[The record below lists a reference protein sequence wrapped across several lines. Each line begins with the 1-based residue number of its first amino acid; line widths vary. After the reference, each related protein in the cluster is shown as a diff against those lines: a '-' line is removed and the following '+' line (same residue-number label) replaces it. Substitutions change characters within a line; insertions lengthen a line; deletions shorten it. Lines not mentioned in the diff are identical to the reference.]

1 MSNRCEVLLEI
12 AIASGV
18 PCPTLA
24 LVVMLCSS
32 STAASS
38 AKRSAK
44 EVVAVSSS
52 LADDEEER
60 APQTTQRAET
70 PPQSDPALAPLSA
83 AAMSAASAMT
93 GPSSLSSSTIAKGS
107 KRNIGSLRNEA
118 ANVIRRAW
126 YRHKLN
132 STLRRIF
139 AHAAAT
145 KFQALYRAH
154 CNRREYQQLVHEKRN
169 EWVIARYAYHRTVDL
184 KKVPNR
190 HVVFLAARKIQLGWR
205 RRRSHILVARQRRLR
220 AAVRLQRFYRRTL
233 FVRFMGTATE
243 RRVLHDRRTLA
254 AIKIQSLCRGV
265 LTRRLCKSGAWQ
277 QWSAEAGARLAP
289 QQRRARQEIV
299 TAVEAEVRRQAAKD
313 HATKTQRE
321 LLERILKV
329 KEPNRDIVMWSAESA
344 IAEPLEMPSA
354 VSAKGRPLT
363 MVPISSGAAGFVSQ
377 AQPLRPSATSVYL
390 EQRAVAQEVNR
401 VRSAKRQAASVA
413 AAAIQKRIAILGEHP
428 DESATT
434 RFVLE
439 ACEGVV
445 K

>member
-1 MSNRCEVLLEI
+1 MSIRCEVLLEI

-32 STAASS
+32 SNTAAS
-38 AKRSAK
+38 AKSSAK
-44 EVVAVSSS
+44 EVAVASS
-52 LADDEEER
+52 LGDDEER

-83 AAMSAASAMT
+83 AAMSAASAMA

-132 STLRRIF
+132 SSLRRIF

-154 CNRREYQQLVHEKRN
+154 CNRREYKQLVHEKRN
-169 EWVIARYAYHRTVDL
+169 GWVIARYAYHRTVDL
-184 KKVPNR
+184 KKVPTR
-190 HVVFLAARKIQLGWR
+190 HVVFLAARRIQLGWR
-205 RRRSHILVARQRRLR
+205 RRRSHILVAQQRRLR

-344 IAEPLEMPSA
+344 IAEPLEMPPAAS
-354 VSAKGRPLT
+354 SKGRPLT